1 MSRQMNKWSV
11 TYLLIFLCTS
21 CATYYQSNQAFNT
34 DFEQGNL
41 DNALS
46 TLQADTKE
54 ASGKREFLYY
64 VNNGL
69 VLSMMGRY
77 AESNEYL
84 EKAYLFGED
93 YQKNYLNEAA
103 SYLTNPTVTTYR
115 GEDHEHLMLL
125 YYKALNY
132 LKVNKTEEALIE
144 CRRLNIRLQQLSDRY
159 KNENKFQRDAFV
171 HVLMGVI
178 YEKDKDYNNAFI
190 AYRNA
195 LEVYEEDY
203 QPLFGISAPQQLETD
218 LLRTSWLSGL
228 KDEFLYYKGKFNRQ
242 EYQFEKSEGAE
253 LIFFWHNGL
262 SPVKTEWSMTFAV
275 DRRGDMVYFYNQELG
290 ITFPFSLQGYD
301 ERDKNSLNGLQ
312 FFRVALPRYIERPV
326 YFQQAELVTGEL
338 TQPIYLWED
347 VNKIAFKSLQQ
358 RMNLELSKAL
368 LRVAL
373 KKALEH
379 QVKQE
384 DKTLG
389 SVLGLINVITEKAD
403 TRNWQTL
410 PHSIHYTRLPLQTGI
425 NQVTL
430 RLKGL
435 GNEIQEHKFTY
446 QAQPGQMLFHTFS
459 SLESRYLNFGY

>member
-93 YQKNYLNEAA
+93 YRKNYLNEAA

-430 RLKGL
+430 RLKGS